1 MSNSLDPEQARH
13 FVGLVWVQTVCKSY
27 KQATLVGKELMC
39 NNYYMNII
47 QVYGT
52 NLDSLQQ
59 FCNSFPNFMIELFIE
74 DNNIIK

>member
-1 MSNSLDPEQARH
+1 
-13 FVGLVWVQTVCKSY
+13 
-27 KQATLVGKELMC
+27 
-39 NNYYMNII
+39 MNTI

-52 NLDSLQQ
+52 NLDSLHP